1 MAQVERSTSTGGKR
15 YLTSKAVVYDSV
27 TARNIQLGGK
37 NNGNGQLKLYDNT
50 DTLFVNM
57 DKDGITL
64 SNGAEIIG
72 GSGVLTNLQYV
83 SEGWGW
89 LFANAL
95 DGGQTNWV
103 GFNVNST
110 VTNAQKSFLNFPVT
124 IPDNFTVTSAKI
136 KLRHSPMNWDN
147 GGGDSSTG
155 YCRNIRAYVATNL
168 GTTGYGAYASSYMIG
183 GNTPTFTLISA
194 VSAKTFSTS
203 YGEHTTENFAST
215 FTTAGNYNISVMTSD
230 SAPSWT
236 TGTMNAKLGAV
247 TGILTGTLEII
258 GHLS

>member
-1 MAQVERSTSTGGKR
+1 MATVERATSTYGKR
-15 YLTSKAVVYDSV
+15 YLTRKAVVYDSV
-27 TARNIQLGGK
+27 QTKNLIVGGK
-37 NNGNGQLKLYDNT
+37 DGESGLIQVVDANSSVI
-50 DTLFVNM
+50 VNI
-57 DKDGITL
+57 DENGITL

-72 GSGVLTNLQYV
+72 DNGVLTNLQYV

-95 DGGQTNWV
+95 DGGQSNWV
-103 GFNVNST
+103 GFNVDST
-110 VTNAQKSFLNFPVT
+110 VTNTQKSFLNFPVT

-194 VSAKTFSTS
+194 VTAKTFTTS
-203 YGEHTTENFAST
+203 YGEHTTENFSST

-236 TGTMNAKLGAV
+236 AGTMNATLGAV